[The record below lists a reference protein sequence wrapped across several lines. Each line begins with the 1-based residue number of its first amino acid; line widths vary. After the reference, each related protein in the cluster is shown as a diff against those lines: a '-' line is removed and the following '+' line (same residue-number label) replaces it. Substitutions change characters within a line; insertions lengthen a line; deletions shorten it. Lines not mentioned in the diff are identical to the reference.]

1 MKEKIMITEE
11 SFGSNCP
18 QNWEEIADFLNEII
32 EEKIEIDH
40 LNDRDALDFSEELW
54 EQYCM
59 GKIENAPEAVF

>member
-1 MKEKIMITEE
+1 MEENIKITVD
-11 SFGSNCP
+11 SFGANCP

-32 EEKIEIDH
+32 EEKIETDN

-59 GKIENAPEAVF
+59 GNIKDAPEAIF